1 MVSQGWPMRPVTLPN
16 APQTEL
22 PIRKNPSAQR
32 AAGTVSFQDEL
43 KKQLQAGQP
52 QSVTFSA
59 HALERLR
66 MRNIRLTQEDL
77 TRLGSAIDRV
87 AAKGGRESLVVYK
100 DTAYLI
106 SVKNRTVITAVD
118 KTHMQDHVFT
128 NIDSAVFA

>member
-1 MVSQGWPMRPVTLPN
+1 MRPVTRPN

-22 PIRKNPSAQR
+22 PIRNNPSAQR

-43 KKQLQAGQP
+43 NKQLQVRQQQP
-52 QSVTFSA
+52 VTFSA

-66 MRNIRLTQEDL
+66 MRNIRLTQDDM

-87 AAKGGRESLVVYK
+87 AAKGGRESLVVYN

-106 SVKNRTVITAVD
+106 NVKNRTVITAVD
-118 KTHMQDHVFT
+118 KAHMQDHVFT
-128 NIDSAVFA
+128 KIDSAVFA